1 MHSDMYTQVMHGDIK
16 PDNIL
21 LDGNLNA
28 KLSYFGISRLVNT
41 DKDTIYIANC
51 PVRLADKP

>member
-41 DKDTIYIANC
+41 DKTPYTAN
-51 PVRLADKP
+51 VIGSI